1 MQKASL
7 KPRLSVSEARSPS
20 PNKSPRFL
28 MQQNNGWHS
37 ISDLGE
43 ASFVASS
50 SSPPP
55 VSQETDNENN
65 KNNSMTKRTTSRP
78 SHYLG
83 ELVWQVRSLFYNFFY
98 I

>member
-55 VSQETDNENN
+55 VSQETDN
-65 KNNSMTKRTTSRP
+65 KNNFMTKRTTSRP

-83 ELVWQVRSLFYNFFY
+83 ELVWQVSLFYYFFY